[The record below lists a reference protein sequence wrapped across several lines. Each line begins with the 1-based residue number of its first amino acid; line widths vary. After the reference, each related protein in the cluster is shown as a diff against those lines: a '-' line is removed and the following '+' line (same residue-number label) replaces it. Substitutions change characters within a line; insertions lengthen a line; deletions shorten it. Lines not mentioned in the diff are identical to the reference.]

1 MKKNIILFLFLF
13 LYKNI
18 EAQKFNQMPTIEAAK
33 NLISSLSIE
42 QKTKGMLAFNDPDRL
57 EWSNLPLESVVRKG
71 LKFNELSDS
80 QRQKV
85 HALLRTA
92 LSPQGYL
99 KALFIIQYDEAT
111 HERLTAAKSP
121 IAQRYGNQNY
131 WITFFGEPSDKGI
144 WGWQF
149 EGHHISLNFTHSPT
163 GVTCTPM
170 FTGINPALTASGA
183 YAGNYVMADENELG
197 KQLFTSLSVQM
208 KQRALIGTL
217 PNDIDVLART
227 GKEPFFQ
234 KNMVQ
239 TLHQAE
245 SMTEGVAFSDMNV
258 PQKEMVMKMIKSWVE
273 NLNPA
278 LAQEKMKR
286 IEALK
291 EKIRFVWMGTNDV
304 EQLHYYRLMASP
316 FIIEFAHRDQG
327 IYHFHTLWRDL
338 EEDFKG
344 K

>member
-1 MKKNIILFLFLF
+1 MKKNIILLCFLFLC
-13 LYKNI
+13 KNM

-33 NLISSLSIE
+33 NLISSLSVE

-85 HALLRTA
+85 HTLLRTA

-99 KALFIIQYDEAT
+99 KVLFIIQYDEGT
-111 HERLTAAKSP
+111 HERLSAAKSP

-149 EGHHISLNFTHSPT
+149 EGHHLSLNFTHSPT

-197 KQLFTSLSVQM
+197 KQLFSSLSTTL
-208 KQRALIGTL
+208 KQKAIIGTL

-234 KNMVQ
+234 KN
-239 TLHQAE
+239 
-245 SMTEGVAFSDMNV
+245 TEGVAFSEMNV
-258 PQKEMVMKMIKSWVE
+258 PQKDMVMNMIKAWVE

-278 LAQEKMKR
+278 LAQEKMNR
-286 IEALK
+286 IEAVK

-304 EQLHYYRLMASP
+304 EQLHYYRLMAPP

-338 EEDFKG
+338 EEDFKE

>member
-1 MKKNIILFLFLF
+1 MKKNMLLCFLLFFS
-13 LYKNI
+13 KNI
-18 EAQKFNQMPTIEAAK
+18 EAQKFNQLPTIDAAK
-33 NLISSLSIE
+33 NLISGLSIE
-42 QKTKGMLAFNDPDRL
+42 QKAKGLLTFDDPDRL

-71 LKFNELSDS
+71 LKFNELSDT
-80 QRQKV
+80 QRQKI
-85 HALLRTA
+85 HALLRTT

-99 KALFIIQYDEAT
+99 KALFIIQYDEST

-131 WITFFGEPSDKGI
+131 WITFFGEPSEKSV

-149 EGHHISLNFTHSPT
+149 EGHHLSLNFTHSPV

-170 FTGINPALTASGA
+170 FTGINPALTTSGD

-197 KQLFTSLSVQM
+197 KQLFTSLSAQL
-208 KQRALIGTL
+208 KQKALIASL

-234 KNMVQ
+234 KN
-239 TLHQAE
+239 
-245 SMTEGVAFSDMNV
+245 TEGVAFTEMNV
-258 PQKEMVMKMIKSWVE
+258 PQREMVIKIIKSWVE
-273 NLNPA
+273 NLHPA
-278 LAQEKMKR
+278 LAQEKMMR
-286 IEALK
+286 IEAIK

-304 EQLHYYRLMASP
+304 EQLHYYRLIAP
-316 FIIEFAHRDQG
+316 TFIIEFATRDQG
-327 IYHFHTLWRDL
+327 IHHFHTLWRDL